1 MFYYLLVGL
10 IVLASVLMC
19 FVVLI
24 QNSKGGGLASSF
36 AASNQIMGVRKTTD
50 FIEKLTW
57 GLAVFMVVLSIGAA
71 YVIPGTVEGSS
82 VIMDQAVEEQKT
94 NPLNAPEGFAAPQ
107 QNAADQEAAPA
118 ASDSA
123 AQ

>member
-19 FVVLI
+19 FVVMI

-36 AASNQIMGVRKTTD
+36 AAVRKTTD

-57 GLAVFMVVLSIGAA
+57 GLAIFMVVVSVFAA
-71 YVIPGTVEGSS
+71 YALPGVSEDSS
-82 VIMDQAVEEQKT
+82 VIMNQAVEEQKT

-107 QNAADQEAAPA
+107 QNAADQETAPA
-118 ASDSA
+118 AGDST